1 MFSPNKGFVLIA
13 TLLMASVISLVA
25 IGLFSMTNL
34 DNMIAGNKRRSAQA
48 AMAASSGLNHFMAL
62 NIPVSNIV
70 QSLRSQS
77 RSSDIIIPR
86 TSLIDY
92 KTYYT
97 VEVTRCC
104 NKEGALL
111 PENTVIIKST
121 GVYHKS
127 GRVIAKKLVLATV
140 TYK

>member
-1 MFSPNKGFVLIA
+1 MMTSL
-13 TLLMASVISLVA
+13 ISLIA
-25 IGLFSMTNL
+25 IGLFSMVNL
-34 DNMIAGNKRRSAQA
+34 DSMIAGNKRRSTQA

-77 RSSDIIIPR
+77 RSSGIIIPR
-86 TSLIDY
+86 TSLTDY
-92 KTYYT
+92 KTYYI
-97 VEVTRCC
+97 VEATRCC
-104 NKEGALL
+104 NREGTLL

-127 GRVIAKKLVLATV
+127 GRVIAKHLVVATV